1 VTPHIK
7 VNINNKYYFISSIK
21 YNMAL
26 LSQEAGIATG
36 SVFGF
41 LLILLFGVSVYAIIQ
56 SKKKK
61 PFGGGRRKRPRLI
74 RKKRR

>member
-1 VTPHIK
+1 
-7 VNINNKYYFISSIK
+7 
-21 YNMAL
+21 MAL